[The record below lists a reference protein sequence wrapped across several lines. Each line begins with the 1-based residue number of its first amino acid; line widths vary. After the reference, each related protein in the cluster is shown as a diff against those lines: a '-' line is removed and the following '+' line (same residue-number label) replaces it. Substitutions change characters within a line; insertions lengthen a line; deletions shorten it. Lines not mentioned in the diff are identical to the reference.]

1 MLFIAEATEPIDRE
15 RTLLVAKRARM
26 RGLLVAAALVA
37 ESDDARSS
45 VLDVLREAVDM
56 LMIVRERASIE
67 AIVTA
72 LR

>member
-1 MLFIAEATEPIDRE
+1 
-15 RTLLVAKRARM
+15 M

-37 ESDDARSS
+37 ENDDARSP